1 MNRLI
6 STKGRYALRLMID
19 IASYSNGS
27 PVTLKDVSKR
37 QDVSIKYLEQVVSLL
52 LKRGYLISIR
62 GNNGGYL
69 LSKDPKEYTAGDIIR
84 CAEGTLAPVAC
95 LQTDCNVCPRK
106 DICSTLDFWKGFYD
120 VVNNYVDS
128 VTLDD
133 LRNEELLKIGND
145 YSI

>member
-1 MNRLI
+1 MI

-19 IASYSNGS
+19 ISSYSNGN
-27 PVTLKDVSKR
+27 PVTLKDISKR
-37 QDVSIKYLEQVVSLL
+37 QDISIKYLEQVVSLL
-52 LKRGYLISIR
+52 VKRGYLISVR

-69 LSKDPKEYTAGDIIR
+69 LAKDAKEYTAGDIIR
-84 CAEGTLAPVAC
+84 CAEGTLAPVSC

-106 DICSTLDFWKGFYD
+106 DICSTIEFWKGFYN

-128 VTLDD
+128 VTLED
-133 LRNEELLKIGND
+133 LKSEELLKIGND

>member
-1 MNRLI
+1 MI

-19 IASYSNGS
+19 IASYSTGG
-27 PVTLKDVSKR
+27 PVTLRDISKR
-37 QDVSIKYLEQVVSLL
+37 QDISIKYLEQVVSLL
-52 LKRGYLISIR
+52 VKRGFLISVR
-62 GNNGGYL
+62 GNNGGYML
-69 LSKDPKEYTAGDIIR
+69 ARNPKDYTAGDIIR
-84 CAEGTLAPVAC
+84 CAEGTLAPVSC

>member
-1 MNRLI
+1 MI

-19 IASYSNGS
+19 IATYSNGK
-27 PVTLKDVSKR
+27 PVSLKDISER
-37 QDVSIKYLEQVVSLL
+37 QDISIKYLEQVVSLL
-52 LKRGYLISIR
+52 VKRGYLVSVR

-69 LSKDPKEYTAGDIIR
+69 LAKAANLYTAGDILR

-95 LQTDCNVCPRK
+95 LQTDCNTCPRK
-106 DICSTLDFWKGFYD
+106 DICSTIGFWKGFYD

-133 LRNEELLKIGND
+133 LKDNEKVKIGND